1 MRKLF
6 ALLLALVLVLSL
18 AACGGG
24 NSDKPPDGGNDS
36 PGTSQQEQ
44 DESAEDDPAPEGV
57 DAEYEIFVNGEEEWR
72 PFPGK
77 SGVTFSVSDTYVIA
91 CRETSSTIS
100 FTGKQVGR
108 STITATLDGV
118 EKIATVK
125 VKRMVEKEERYYIT
139 YKEPISHY
147 SYEMDGGPDNGG
159 SKVTFDGET
168 HWEYSYEDGILF
180 GRWMTMD
187 GAYSFTENG
196 EQIAGTEYKDSD
208 GIFDLNMYYWPC
220 SEFAQQMAG
229 AFYDDDGNLKSVG
242 TNTGLYEFYA
252 EKPEKLPDQADA
264 TDLYVKSEQI
274 NGVDCHVFKINNV
287 NYGHEDLYWVDPETG
302 WTLQYARQD
311 QDTGEIDIRWTVT
324 SFEISTPQ

>member
-1 MRKLF
+1 MKKLF

-24 NSDKPPDGGNDS
+24 NGGKPPDGGSDS

-57 DAEYEIFVNGEEEWR
+57 DAEYEIFVNGVEEWR

-168 HWEYSYEDGILF
+168 HWDYSYNDDFLIGNWE
-180 GRWMTMD
+180 TMD
-187 GAYSFTENG
+187 GASGFTENG
-196 EQIAGTEYKDSD
+196 EYSWGPEYTTNSE
-208 GIFDLNMYYWPC
+208 DLFELNSYYWPC
-220 SEFAQQMAG
+220 SDFAEII
-229 AFYDDDGNLKSVG
+229 
-242 TNTGLYEFYA
+242 TGRPLYYLHANE
-252 EKPEKLPDQADA
+252 PERLPDNLDV
-264 TDLYVKSEQI
+264 TEYYVKSEQI
-274 NGVDCHVFKINNV
+274 CGVDCNLFKLTTV
-287 NYGHEDLYWVDPETG
+287 MYGYDMLYWVDPETG
-302 WTLQYARQD
+302 WTLQHGRQD
-311 QDTGEIDIRWTVT
+311 QKTNELEIWWTVT
-324 SFEISTPQ
+324 SFEIGAPQT